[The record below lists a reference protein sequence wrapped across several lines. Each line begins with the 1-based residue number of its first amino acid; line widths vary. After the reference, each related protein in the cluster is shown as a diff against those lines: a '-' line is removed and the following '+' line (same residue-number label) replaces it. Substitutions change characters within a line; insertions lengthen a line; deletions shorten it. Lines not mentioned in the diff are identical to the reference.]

1 MIIVN
6 GFVWLLVTYKAREV
20 MQSGLFD
27 VYALYDDGSESL
39 CVNQQ
44 DITSAL
50 DDGLELA
57 IEVGHLNIKQ

>member
-1 MIIVN
+1 MIIIN

-27 VYALYDDGSESL
+27 VFALYDDGSESL

-50 DDGLELA
+50 DAGLDLA
-57 IEVGHLNIKQ
+57 VEVGHLTVEK

>member
-1 MIIVN
+1 MIIIN